1 MGKKLINFELSQ
13 EQLDREIKRIQK
25 RTRHRAGVKN
35 VVLTILTLA
44 AVTVLVAALWFPV
57 LQVTGDSMTPLL
69 DGGQAVL
76 TMRATEYKPGDI
88 VAFYH
93 NNRILIKRVMALPG
107 DWVEID
113 DAGNVSVNTVKLD
126 EPYVQNVVLEP
137 NDLTYPCQVSDGCYF
152 VMGDNRAMSMDS
164 RVSEIGC
171 IGRDR
176 IIGKVIFRL
185 WPIQRLEYL
194 G

>member
-25 RTRHRAGVKN
+25 RTRHRARVKN

-107 DWVEID
+107 DWVDID

-137 NDLTYPCQVSDGCYF
+137 NDLTYPCQVPDGCYF

-171 IGRDR
+171 IDRDR